1 MWNLATLM
9 KDAGGGGGGYE
20 GEEGGGATG
29 PDDHARVQEYC
40 HQGWKLGN
48 QTSIL

>member
-1 MWNLATLM
+1 M
-9 KDAGGGGGGYE
+9 KDAGGGGGGGYE
-20 GEEGGGATG
+20 GEEGGGA
-29 PDDHARVQEYC
+29 DDHARVQEYC